1 MLAIAIC
8 NLLYKISLLAVK
20 KFFGNMSVLELS
32 FMKDE
37 VAAFNFS
44 KTVIFIW
51 YFPYSFQKF

>member
-44 KTVIFIW
+44 KTVIFI
-51 YFPYSFQKF
+51 

>member
-20 KFFGNMSVLELS
+20 KFFGNMSVLEFIA

-37 VAAFNFS
+37 VAAFSFS
-44 KTVIFIW
+44 KTVIFV
-51 YFPYSFQKF
+51 